1 MTIQLSI
8 IIPFLNS
15 HELVRRQFLYWHRIG
30 IPGPDTEIL
39 VMDDGSDPPIESVV
53 SWPWSGAVRI
63 IPTNDFRPWT
73 SSLARNTAAK
83 LAHGE
88 YLFMT
93 DGDYILT
100 REAVDK
106 ARNFRGDRLGCKRRF
121 GVIDENGEFK
131 TDDKTLIEW
140 GIQPSRIKAKGN
152 RLPTHPNNF
161 VMRAT
166 LFQEMGG
173 YREDLILGRGYPQK
187 EDTYFKR
194 KLMKMVFAGQ
204 ITLTNEDRPII
215 YMFPNGQYCGD
226 VDANPFNMFHT
237 LTRKTPENH
246 WYTHQRY
253 PKDPVCEPV

>member
-15 HELVRRQFLYWHRIG
+15 HEIVRRQVLWFKKLIL
-30 IPGPDTEIL
+30 PNDVEIIF
-39 VMDDGSDPPIESVV
+39 MDDGSDPPLQ
-53 SWPWSGAVRI
+53 AVDPPKNFRL

-83 LAHGE
+83 LARGE
-88 YLFMT
+88 YLLMT
-93 DGDYILT
+93 DGDYIVT
-100 REAVDK
+100 REMVEK
-106 ARNFRGDRLGCKRRF
+106 ARAFRGDRLGCKRRF
-121 GVIDENGEFK
+121 GVLDENANLL

-194 KLMKMVFAGQ
+194 KLMEMVFAGQ

-246 WYTHQRY
+246 WYFHNRY
-253 PKDPVCEPV
+253 PKDAECEPA